1 MEVGNPLSESKI
13 TKLFT
18 PSKNNENYIK
28 ARESTTIEYKES
40 YNYDSMAQYDK
51 VRIMV

>member
-28 ARESTTIEYKES
+28 SKGK
-40 YNYDSMAQYDK
+40 YDY
-51 VRIMV
+51 